1 MQATAVSFPGTG
13 EWKVIEPVIE
23 LAVTQANAQGAYVY
37 RFDRENARAS
47 LAAFVGPAPARRE
60 IGGPV
65 ATLHFDRR
73 TPIVLRDG
81 AAADWRFAELPEFRS
96 GRFEGVVSV
105 PLVDQ
110 TRVVGMASFCRTRPA
125 VFRPTELAFL
135 LGLSLPLA
143 ALLTTSTMREEL
155 QKAAQLL
162 ADRKLLDRAKGLLQ
176 ETLGWSEEEAYL
188 HIRRLSR
195 QHRTPMREIARQ
207 VVQAGAA
214 RLEATA

>member
-1 MQATAVSFPGTG
+1 MQATAVSFAGTG

-23 LAVTQANAQGAYVY
+23 LAITQANAQGAYVY
-37 RFDRENARAS
+37 RFDHENARAS
-47 LAAFVGPAPARRE
+47 LSAFVGPTPARRE

-65 ATLHFDRR
+65 ATFHFDRR

-110 TRVVGMASFCRTRPA
+110 TQGVGMASFCRTRSAP
-125 VFRPTELAFL
+125 FRPTELAFL

-143 ALLTTSTMREEL
+143 ALLTTSSLREEL
-155 QKAAQLL
+155 QKTAQLL

-176 ETLGWSEEEAYL
+176 ETLGWSEEQAYL
-188 HIRRLSR
+188 HLRRISR
-195 QHRTPMREIARQ
+195 QHRMPMREIARQ
-207 VVQAGAA
+207 VIQAGAPH
-214 RLEATA
+214 LEATA

>member
-60 IGGPV
+60 IGGPA

-81 AAADWRFAELPEFRS
+81 AAADWRFAELPEFR
-96 GRFEGVVSV
+96 GFRFEGVVSV

-110 TRVVGMASFCRTRPA
+110 AQVVGMASFCRTRPA

-143 ALLTTSTMREEL
+143 ALLTTSILREEL
-155 QKAAQLL
+155 QKAARLL

-195 QHRTPMREIARQ
+195 QHRTPMRQIARQ
-207 VVQAGAA
+207 VIQAGAA
-214 RLEATA
+214 RPEATA